1 MNIDDFA
8 KFVFI
13 ENKDKKYVQFDIDGL
28 ETAKDLFLFFVDLT
42 TKGFILLYGENN
54 SVEIDK
60 LNLEKFN
67 VIKQCLELVG
77 IHIILSIEINNENK
91 FNTLN
96 KEEIQLY
103 KENELLE
110 TYIFKMYSIDYIY
123 KIIFKLKN

>member
-77 IHIILSIEINNENK
+77 IHIILSVEINNENK

-96 KEEIQLY
+96 KEEIELY